1 MGFSILNFTVEL
13 SVREEWGM
21 HRFGVN
27 ISLDFKHVKFEIIMK
42 PTHGIKIGRWVYE
55 SNGEKTNLD

>member
-1 MGFSILNFTVEL
+1 
-13 SVREEWGM
+13 M

-55 SNGEKTNLD
+55 SSGEKTNLDYT